1 MKDGKIITDLYL
13 KPTDTYLYLDSLL
26 CLPYHCKKSTPYGQ
40 ALRLNR
46 FCSNNA
52 FFYQRCNELE
62 YWLHER
68 GYSES
73 FDFSCFG
80 LLLSLFT
87 SSSFLLLLSLLLSL
101 FNYFHYYILLSLQ
114 SSLLLFSV
122 LSMLFILFYLILF
135 LIVHITNT
143 FVCVLRVTCMC
154 PLVILLFSFVVF
166 FPFSC

>member
-1 MKDGKIITDLYL
+1 MKFCSEKINNIYPRIKFTVDWSNSWVNFLNVKLIMKDGKIITDLHL
-13 KPTDTYLYLDSLL
+13 KATDTYLYLDSLS
-26 CLPYHCKKSTPYGQ
+26 CLPYHCKKSTPYSQ

-52 FFYQRCNELE
+52 FFYQTCNELE

-101 FNYFHYYILLSLQ
+101 FNYFHYYILLSL
-114 SSLLLFSV
+114 
-122 LSMLFILFYLILF
+122 
-135 LIVHITNT
+135 
-143 FVCVLRVTCMC
+143 
-154 PLVILLFSFVVF
+154 
-166 FPFSC
+166 